1 MTFTNLMMKKI
12 QSKLSNKVGAGLIKP
27 VIDEI
32 KNQYDYEEHGGA
44 PLLGINGISIVS
56 HGNSTP
62 KAIMNSIFV
71 AQKSIKE
78 NLIQDISKGIDE
90 HLGAIS

>member
-1 MTFTNLMMKKI
+1 MKIALDAMGGDLAPQATVQGALDALNHTHDNLHIILVGDKSQI
-12 QSKLSNKVGAGLIKP
+12 QSEL
-27 VIDEI
+27 
-32 KNQYDYEEHGGA
+32 
-44 PLLGINGISIVS
+44 
-56 HGNSTP
+56 GNSIP

>member
-1 MTFTNLMMKKI
+1 MRVYLYVMV
-12 QSKLSNKVGAGLIKP
+12 LS
-27 VIDEI
+27 VI
-32 KNQYDYEEHGGA
+32 
-44 PLLGINGISIVS
+44 ISIVS

>member
-1 MTFTNLMMKKI
+1 MKYSLDAMGGDLDQQATFQGALNHTLDNLHIIFVGDKSQI
-12 QSKLSNKVGAGLIKP
+12 QSEL
-27 VIDEI
+27 
-32 KNQYDYEEHGGA
+32 
-44 PLLGINGISIVS
+44 
-56 HGNSTP
+56 GNSIP